1 MKTKDSLAWI
11 SPESNRGYVSQ
22 GRERV
27 TQATSAEEIELLRAS
42 APGSFL
48 FLSFCSIADSTLV

>member
-42 APGSFL
+42 APGTL
-48 FLSFCSIADSTLV
+48 FLSPLSCLLLI